1 MSTFIRF
8 SIYTM
13 AACIILFTAFVGL
26 FAMVQT
32 YGFISTVATYTA
44 FGIAL
49 KIIAT
54 IEAMPSITRKN
65 RRIY

>member
-8 SIYTM
+8 SIYLM
-13 AACIILFTAFVGL
+13 AACIILFTALVGL
-26 FAMVQT
+26 YAMVQT
-32 YGFISTVATYTA
+32 YGFISTVATYAA

-54 IEAMPSITRKN
+54 IDAMPSITSKN
-65 RRIY
+65 RRI